1 MSEKEIARIDA
12 AMNNLASLMREQ
24 NKTLNKVL
32 ITLTKTQTIQVAN
45 SKRIDKLESDRTWLV
60 RLIFGSVIAI
70 AQFFV
75 VIEPKKSKMHFQVA
89 IPKFAFLIAN
99 ITQCQAKRLMRH
111 HILMMKMTVSVL
123 VILQASSLVLV
134 HQWVLPFVGA
144 VIGIEIM
151 SSKIIALMT

>member
-12 AMNNLASLMREQ
+12 AMNNLASLIREQ

-70 AQFFV
+70 A
-75 VIEPKKSKMHFQVA
+75 
-89 IPKFAFLIAN
+89 FAAF
-99 ITQCQAKRLMRH
+99 KVM
-111 HILMMKMTVSVL
+111 
-123 VILQASSLVLV
+123 
-134 HQWVLPFVGA
+134 
-144 VIGIEIM
+144 
-151 SSKIIALMT
+151 